1 MHTSYPVS
9 PFSGSSSPPPSGRS
23 SPPRRRARLA
33 ALGLAAVL
41 SASALSGCG
50 SASGAGSS
58 ALTMWTFKQSHVAGL
73 RAAAA
78 EFERKTGIQ
87 VAIQAYTPEDAYSIK
102 VQSSA
107 MTGDLPDVFEVHSD
121 GEDFVYGAAGIVEDL
136 SGQIPAS
143 WNNRFNPA
151 VRQSGTVTQDKYDQ
165 SLPVT
170 STSHGAKKG
179 ARYSLP
185 FTIGTFGI
193 VYANKAKLAAAGITR
208 PPATWEEFIA
218 DLKKTKA
225 KEPRTGGLSLGLKV
239 PSTGLNWIGQPLAFA
254 QLGKDGY
261 EALYGREKSADWG
274 SPNGTEVLTAYD
286 QLTPYWMPGTQTLTI
301 DDADQAFAQGK
312 SAFDVGGTFTLAFL
326 QEAGMK
332 ADDILAFGLPAPAR
346 GTVKDLALGPIA
358 LTGLALNGSSP
369 REDQAKRWMRFLSEP
384 DVAARFSKAASDL
397 SATEL
402 GAEAADV
409 LGPNLARLMETFKG
423 TPENTYNPYDTSFRP
438 PTLDMD
444 EAGAPLIDMSPLRQ
458 TDPARTGL
466 RLRRLLESYWK
477 AAK

>member
-1 MHTSYPVS
+1 MHARYPL
-9 PFSGSSSPPPSGRS
+9 PPPSGRF
-23 SPPRRRARLA
+23 SPPPRRARLA
-33 ALGLAAVL
+33 ALGLAA
-41 SASALSGCG
+41 ALSVSGLTGCG
-50 SASGAGSS
+50 SASGAGS
-58 ALTMWTFKQSHVAGL
+58 ADVTMWTFKQSHVAGL

-78 EFERKTGIQ
+78 EFGEKTGIE
-87 VAIQAYTPEDAYSIK
+87 VRIEAYTPDDAYSIK

-136 SGQIPAS
+136 RGQVPAS
-143 WNNRFNPA
+143 WNNRSNPA
-151 VRQSGTVTQDKYDQ
+151 VRHSGTVTQEKYEQ

-225 KEPRTGGLSLGLKV
+225 KDPRTGGLSLGLKV

-274 SPNGTEVLTAYD
+274 SPNGVKVLDAYD
-286 QLTPYWMPGTQTLTI
+286 RLTPYWMPGTQTLTI

-332 ADDILAFGLPAPAR
+332 ADDILAFGVPAPQEGA
-346 GTVKDLALGPIA
+346 VKDLALGPIA
-358 LTGLALNGSSP
+358 LTGLALSDSSP
-369 REDQAKRWMRFLSEP
+369 RKDEARKWMRYLSEP

-402 GAEAADV
+402 GAESADV
-409 LGPNLARLMETFKG
+409 LGPNLARLMATFKG

-444 EAGAPLIDMSPLRQ
+444 EAGAPLIDMSPLRL
-458 TDPARTGL
+458 TSPAQTGL
-466 RLRRLLESYWK
+466 RLRTLIDSYWK
-477 AAK
+477 EAS

>member
-1 MHTSYPVS
+1 
-9 PFSGSSSPPPSGRS
+9 
-23 SPPRRRARLA
+23 
-33 ALGLAAVL
+33 
-41 SASALSGCG
+41 
-50 SASGAGSS
+50 
-58 ALTMWTFKQSHVAGL
+58 MWTFKQSHVAGL

-78 EFERKTGIQ
+78 EFGRRTGIE
-87 VAIQAYTPEDAYSIK
+87 VRIQAYTPDDAYTIK

-107 MTGDLPDVFEVHSD
+107 ITGDLPDVFEVHSD
-121 GEDFVYGAAGIVEDL
+121 GEDFVYGAAGIVQDL
-136 SGQIPAS
+136 RGRIPAS
-143 WNNRFNPA
+143 WNDRFNPA
-151 VRQSGTVTQDKYDQ
+151 VRRSGTVTQDKYEQ
-165 SLPVT
+165 SLPPT
-170 STSHGAKKG
+170 STSHGVPKG

-218 DLKKTKA
+218 DLRKTTA

-254 QLGKDGY
+254 QLGRGGY

-274 SPNGTEVLTAYD
+274 SPKGTEVLEAYD
-286 QLTPYWMPGTQTLTI
+286 RLTPYWMPGTQSLTI

-312 SAFDVGGTFTLAFL
+312 SAFDIGGTFTLAFL

-332 ADDILAFGLPAPAR
+332 ADDILAFGLPAPRKGA
-346 GTVKDLALGPIA
+346 VKDLALGPIA
-358 LTGLALNGSSP
+358 LTGLALSGASP
-369 REDQAKRWMRFLSEP
+369 REDEARRWMRYLSEP

-402 GAEAADV
+402 GAESADV
-409 LGPNLARLMETFKG
+409 LGPNLARLMETFRG

-458 TDPARTGL
+458 TGPAKTGL
-466 RLRRLLESYWK
+466 RLRKLIDSYWQE
-477 AAK
+477 AR